1 MRQQG
6 SALIIAMVFLIV
18 LTLLGMSTMTTS
30 RTELRMA
37 NNAQF
42 ASLAFQAAESGIAL
56 MLGTNSLKTQLST
69 DLNQPFEQTYQ
80 LASQGIPGSL
90 QADASAG
97 FLAEGLAAGYSVNT
111 PALHFRITSTGT
123 SAGGGEAQ
131 HIQGFFIIGASAN

>member
-6 SALIIAMVFLIV
+6 SALIIAMVFLII

-42 ASLAFQAAESGIAL
+42 ANLAFQAAESGIAL

-69 DLNQPFEQTYQ
+69 DLN
-80 LASQGIPGSL
+80 
-90 QADASAG
+90 
-97 FLAEGLAAGYSVNT
+97 
-111 PALHFRITSTGT
+111 
-123 SAGGGEAQ
+123 
-131 HIQGFFIIGASAN
+131 